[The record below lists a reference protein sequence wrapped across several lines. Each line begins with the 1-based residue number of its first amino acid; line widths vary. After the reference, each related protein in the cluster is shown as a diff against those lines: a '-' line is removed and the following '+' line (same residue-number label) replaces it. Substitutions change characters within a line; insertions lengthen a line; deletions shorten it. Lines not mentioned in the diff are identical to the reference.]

1 MEWGGEGGIVT
12 NETRTAFIY
21 FCEFLYEPRG
31 MSGEGAIVTVEMRKN
46 IHTIRAD
53 EVASLRYGRLDRK
66 SSELHELRN
75 GKEFKTYLSEKSTIQ
90 CLDVKVVRSKY
101 ELRRYEVEG
110 DKTSTISVDK
120 KATNKNRRERKR
132 EGESRDD
139 VEGTNG
145 ACNPPKS

>member
-1 MEWGGEGGIVT
+1 
-12 NETRTAFIY
+12 
-21 FCEFLYEPRG
+21 
-31 MSGEGAIVTVEMRKN
+31 MSGEGAIVTVETRKN